1 MSPTI
6 TGVEVIDVRFPTSE
20 ELDGSDAMNPD
31 PDYSAAYVVLRTDAP
46 GGLEGH
52 DLCFTIGRGNDV
64 VAAAIR
70 SLRPYVQGRTVSSV
84 TGDLGSLYR
93 ELTHDSQLRRLGP
106 EKGVMHM
113 AAGAVVNATWDLAA
127 KEAGKPGRLPL
138 PDGRADQRPGRRERR
153 WPWTAGC
160 RG

>member
-1 MSPTI
+1 MSPTV
-6 TGVEVIDVRFPTSE
+6 TGLEVIDVRFPTSE

-31 PDYSAAYVVLRTDAP
+31 PDYSAACVVLRPDAP
-46 GGLEGH
+46 G
-52 DLCFTIGRGNDV
+52 
-64 VAAAIR
+64 AAAIR

-84 TGDLGSLYR
+84 TGDPGSLYR